1 MFEPINLDYEAIGR
15 RAKQRRQELGLK
27 QEEVAEIMGI
37 STSFIGHIER
47 AEKKPSA
54 QTIVRLAVA
63 LDLTTDYLLIGVK
76 HTCEMEECELFKEF
90 KLLMRSYGIP
100 E

>member
-27 QEEVAEIMGI
+27 QEEVAEI
-37 STSFIGHIER
+37 
-47 AEKKPSA
+47 
-54 QTIVRLAVA
+54 
-63 LDLTTDYLLIGVK
+63 
-76 HTCEMEECELFKEF
+76 CELFKEF